1 MYNTYGYNY
10 NYGAD
15 MARTGANIAGGFIWL
30 GIAAILALIGGIL
43 AYYLFVKPDKKQNSP
58 FLERLREFLRFNSM
72 FIEGLLKVFYIIG
85 AIFTTLS
92 AFAWV
97 SLGGGLGIISF
108 LSQITIGNVVLRIV
122 YEAMLIKI
130 MIWKNTTEIN
140 KKMK

>member
-1 MYNTYGYNY
+1 M
-10 NYGAD
+10 
-15 MARTGANIAGGFIWL
+15 II
-30 GIAAILALIGGIL
+30 
-43 AYYLFVKPDKKQNSP
+43 KPDKKQNSP

-92 AFAWV
+92 AFAWF
-97 SLGGGLGIISF
+97 SLGFGLGIISF